1 MCRHPVLYVLEAD
14 LEVKRVHN
22 DDELKLKVT

>member
-1 MCRHPVLYVLEAD
+1 MCRHPVLYVLGAD